1 MSTIYGLTILML
13 AICSVTDIKRREI
26 SLPAAIAFL
35 IAAILYRGY
44 QGLWWQG
51 FFELFMRFVPGL
63 TMVVLSFFR
72 KEDIGIGDGILVV
85 STGYILGAV
94 ANVYMLL
101 IASIV
106 SGLYSV
112 LMLVLKK
119 IKKGDTLPF
128 VPFMLAG
135 CVLSGI
141 YFAIVKN

>member
-1 MSTIYGLTILML
+1 MSIIYGLTILML

-51 FFELFMRFVPGL
+51 FFELFMRFAPGL
-63 TMVVLSFFR
+63 IMIVVSFFR

-85 STGYILGAV
+85 STGYILGA
-94 ANVYMLL
+94 AGNLYMLL
-101 IASIV
+101 AASVV
-106 SGLYSV
+106 SGIYGVS
-112 LMLVLKK
+112 MLALKK
-119 IKKGDTLPF
+119 KKRSDTLPF
-128 VPFMLAG
+128 VPFMLVG
-135 CVLSGI
+135 CILSGI